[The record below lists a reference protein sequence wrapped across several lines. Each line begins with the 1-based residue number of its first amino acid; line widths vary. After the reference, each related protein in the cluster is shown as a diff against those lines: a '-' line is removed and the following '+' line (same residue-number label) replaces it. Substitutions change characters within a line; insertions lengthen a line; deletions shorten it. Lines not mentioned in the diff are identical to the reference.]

1 MAVNLY
7 GASLFGNAYKS
18 AVIRGKNNAP
28 GGEGGVDVDVQYR
41 LGAPGSASMLDRKH
55 GICCGITVA
64 WIIGFCH
71 GNDEAKNTTNFPDY
85 FANTLRFQGAYLK
98 DHKGNV
104 SSIDDLDGIHP
115 HGLVRAGNGKCAVNA
130 LSGLYPDGTWAA
142 YLGVWHHAIGIGRT
156 GGGFGHSARYCIMDP
171 NAGLFKYKNKSEF
184 TADVRAL
191 CEARRASKGES
202 AGAKISYTFF
212 KKA

>member
-1 MAVNLY
+1 MAVTLY

-18 AVIRGKNNAP
+18 SVIKGKNNAP
-28 GGEGGVDVDVQYR
+28 GGDGGVDVDVQYR
-41 LGAPGSASMLDRKH
+41 LGAPGSPTMLDRKH

-64 WIIGFCH
+64 WDIGFCH
-71 GNDEAKNTTNFPDY
+71 GRAEAVNTTNFSSY
-85 FANTLRFQGAYLK
+85 FMNQLRFQGAYLK

-104 SSIDDLDGIHP
+104 NSIDDLDGIHP
-115 HGLVRAGNGKCAVNA
+115 HGLARAGSGKCKVDD

-142 YLGVWHHAIGIGRT
+142 YLGIWHHAVGIGRM
-156 GGGFGHSARYCIMDP
+156 GGGVLGSARYCIMDP

-184 TADVRAL
+184 TADVRQL
-191 CEARRASKGES
+191 CEARRASKNQS
-202 AGAKISYTFF
+202 AQSKISYTFF